1 MTGHSSG
8 WRALKWKGYLFV
20 SQIRRVEVEE
30 QITSAN
36 DALAARVRQK
46 LAAAGVFSVNV
57 MASPGGGKTSLI
69 MRTVDALKGEMRL
82 AAIDGDVVPVDVE
95 KIAARGV
102 QVELINT
109 GGNCHLDANQMLS
122 VLPRLD
128 LNSIDLLIVENVGN
142 LICPASFD
150 LGVDAN
156 VVIASIPEG
165 DDKPY
170 KYPAMFKGADVLVLN
185 KIDYLD
191 FQEFDV
197 DYFRRG
203 VEALNDRVTFLPLSC
218 RTGAGFEPWL
228 DWLRRQVVSKRGDR
242 LTLA

>member
-1 MTGHSSG
+1 M
-8 WRALKWKGYLFV
+8 
-20 SQIRRVEVEE
+20 SQARKVQVEE

-36 DALAARVRQK
+36 DMLAAKVRDQ
-46 LAAAGVFSVNV
+46 LSAAGVFSINV

-69 MRTVDALKGEMRL
+69 MRTVDALKDELRL

-95 KIAARGV
+95 KIAARGI

-109 GGNCHLDANQMLS
+109 GGNCHLDANQMVS
-122 VLPRLD
+122 VLPRID
-128 LNSIDLLIVENVGN
+128 LSGVDLLIVENVGN

-185 KIDYLD
+185 KIDYLPV
-191 FQEFDV
+191 QEFDV
-197 DYFRRG
+197 EYFRRG
-203 VEALNDRVTFLPLSC
+203 VEALNAGVTFLPLSC
-218 RTGAGFEPWL
+218 RTGEGFD
-228 DWLRRQVVSKRGDR
+228 DWLSWLREQVAEKKSAA
-242 LTLA
+242 LPTT